1 MMEVVLDVQAQL
13 APPRGPWSSWGQDL
27 RCQQAQS
34 LPALGMVS
42 CTQESNLPV
51 VR

>member
-1 MMEVVLDVQAQL
+1 MEVVLDVQAQL

-27 RCQQAQS
+27 RRQQAQS

-42 CTQESNLPV
+42 CTPESNLPV